1 MNNEEIKYLPIGS
14 VVLLKGATK
23 KIMITGFASVSPDT
37 GDKVYNYSG
46 CFFPEGFIDYDEVF
60 VFDHEQIDKVCF
72 CGYQDEEE
80 KEFMGKLEE
89 ELNNI
94 YEN

>member
-1 MNNEEIKYLPIGS
+1 MDNEVIKEYLPLGS

-37 GDKVYNYSG
+37 GDKVYDYSG

-60 VFDHEQIDKVCF
+60 VFDHDQIDTICYK
-72 CGYQDEEE
+72 GYQDEEE
-80 KEFMGKLEE
+80 AEFMKKLTE
-89 ELNNI
+89 ELSNLQ
-94 YEN
+94 

>member
-1 MNNEEIKYLPIGS
+1 MENEVTKEYLPLGS

-37 GDKVYNYSG
+37 GDKVYDYSG

-60 VFDHEQIDKVCF
+60 VFDHDQIDTICYT
-72 CGYQDEEE
+72 GYQDEEE
-80 KEFMGKLEE
+80 KEFMKKLTE
-89 ELNNI
+89 ELSNI
-94 YEN
+94 Q